1 MTYIDHLLILISGC
15 ISISAFSFIVGIP
28 KGFMRLF
35 IGLKICVRTTGIK
48 KYQSV
53 IKKKKKNYDKIL
65 SLAKPKLNRV
75 EVLTSKALID
85 SNISLDKFALILSKE
100 FDNINV

>member
-1 MTYIDHLLILISGC
+1 MTYIDHLLILISAC

-48 KYQSV
+48 KY
-53 IKKKKKNYDKIL
+53 
-65 SLAKPKLNRV
+65 
-75 EVLTSKALID
+75 
-85 SNISLDKFALILSKE
+85 
-100 FDNINV
+100 